1 MHKILSLFSL
11 ICSLGTFTI
20 LSMTIPASAQSQTR
34 PIELRLNSQS
44 QNFQTLLQQAEAV
57 AKKSIEQTFSENPNL
72 GSISLTVSAEHNGAI
87 VPLLSTTVSRTN
99 WQQKPTI
106 QAWSQYFTASEVLLG
121 FRTTQPTT
129 STAPVT
135 NFNPVAASMADKEPN
150 FYQ

>member
-20 LSMTIPASAQSQTR
+20 LSMTIPASAQAQTR

-44 QNFQTLLQQAEAV
+44 QNFQTLLKQAEAV
-57 AKKSIEQTFSENPNL
+57 AKTSIEQTFAENSNL
-72 GSISLTVSAEHNGAI
+72 KEVSLTVSAEHNGAV
-87 VPLLSTTVSRTN
+87 VPLLSTTVSRAN
-99 WQQKPTI
+99 WQRKPSI
-106 QAWSQYFTASEVLLG
+106 QVWSQYFTASEVLLG
-121 FRTTQPTT
+121 FLKPQPATA
-129 STAPVT
+129 STPVT

>member
-1 MHKILSLFSL
+1 MYKSLRVLSL
-11 ICSLGTFTI
+11 IASLGTFVVS
-20 LSMTIPASAQSQTR
+20 SMTVPVFAQTQ
-34 PIELRLNSQS
+34 PIELRLNSQT

-57 AKKSIEQTFSENPNL
+57 ARKSIEQTFAENPNL
-72 GSISLTVSAEHNGAI
+72 KSVSLTVSAEHNGAV
-87 VPLLSTTVSRTN
+87 VPLLSTTVSRAN
-99 WQQKPTI
+99 WLTKPTI

-129 STAPVT
+129 ATAPVT